1 MSIWTTQRVAGY
13 VKTDDPVKNLY
24 RKHNPV
30 SFQLSTT
37 AKGQDIVSYK
47 RISLFSKENKESTK
61 PKGEINSNVLFAIIV
76 HPKIK
81 VLYGF

>member
-13 VKTDDPVKNLY
+13 VKTDDSVKYLY

-30 SFQLSTT
+30 SFQSPTT